1 MARTKYGYPITLT
14 ELAQDDE
21 VRETVRKSRK
31 ACRVQRMANR

>member
-1 MARTKYGYPITLT
+1 MSRSRYGFPVTLT

-21 VRETVRKSRK
+21 VREIQRKSRK